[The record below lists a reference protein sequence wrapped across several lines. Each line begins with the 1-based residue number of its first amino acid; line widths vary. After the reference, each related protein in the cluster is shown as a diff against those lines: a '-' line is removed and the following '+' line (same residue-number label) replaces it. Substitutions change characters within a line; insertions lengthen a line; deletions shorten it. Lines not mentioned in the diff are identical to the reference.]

1 MAQEASEQSGT
12 TLPPQTNNP
21 PAVAVHKSSPP
32 PAGLN
37 SKELKATFKTMLSEE
52 SVDPMAPRDNE
63 LPKFGTDA
71 RYLALSS
78 MKERPKQAIPKIDP
92 SQAYRS
98 LLIEFVTSTRTL
110 YEDFRNKHKK
120 DPRFKNFGRDER
132 ERERAFKNW
141 LQELGEQKRQQL
153 IKAGQDFQNFINQKS
168 FSN

>member
-1 MAQEASEQSGT
+1 
-12 TLPPQTNNP
+12 
-21 PAVAVHKSSPP
+21 
-32 PAGLN
+32 
-37 SKELKATFKTMLSEE
+37 TMLSEE

-71 RYLALSS
+71 RYLGEELGCFCKMRDVTYLMNFA
-78 MKERPKQAIPKIDP
+78 KRKFDQQRAAKQAIPKIDP

-141 LQELGEQKRQQL
+141 LQELGEQN
-153 IKAGQDFQNFINQKS
+153 DNN
-168 FSN
+168 